1 MQYAEPIDRLIKALS
16 RLPGVGEKSATRIA
30 LFILNSRNEYADEL
44 AASVAGLKEKVAL
57 CSGCMTFSDADPCR
71 ICANPARDAH
81 TICVVSDFKDMVA
94 IEGMGGYRGS
104 YHVLHGNLAPLK
116 GVGPDEIRIKELLGR
131 VEADG
136 VKEVILA
143 TGFDPEGESTSVYLA
158 RLLKPCGVKITRI
171 ASGIPVGSFVE
182 YMDGATLGRAMEGRK
197 EVVA

>member
-30 LFILNSRNEYADEL
+30 LFILNSKKEYADEL
-44 AASVAGLKEKVAL
+44 AASIAGSKEKVSL
-57 CSGCMTFSDADPCR
+57 CSSCMTFSDANPCR
-71 ICANPARDAH
+71 ICADPARDAH

-94 IEGMGGYRGS
+94 LEGMGGYRGS
-104 YHVLHGNLAPLK
+104 YHILHGNLAPLK

-143 TGFDPEGESTSVYLA
+143 TGFDSEGESTSAYLA
-158 RLLKPCGVKITRI
+158 RLLKPYGVKLTRI
-171 ASGIPVGSFVE
+171 ASGIPAGSFVE
-182 YMDGATLGRAMEGRK
+182 YMDGVTLGRAMEGRK